1 MLTPETLIHAPGLID
16 PNRTPWTGTIAEHVA
31 QAGDRAWD
39 KLAAIL
45 ADHAI
50 DDDLDLDQALE
61 ALADAGADDQDLAS
75 RLFDDPN
82 VIIEDPEEVS
92 DAIADALNK
101 ASKFSTGYSQRAGAH
116 VIHGNGTGFGLYWS
130 LDGEYGTW
138 GAEWALW
145 TINEDGEDLLDLNG
159 LVPYIPGPGSA
170 EQVAN
175 GLLEIAASAQA
186 RLLRERGRILAAEA
200 LATIRKSLDGADW
213 LPHYGGPKGVTYKGI
228 EFRLGLTGDDD
239 PRIVQTWELA
249 NADEDEDG
257 YNLPDD
263 IAETLESYSS
273 ETDLDEENLEHQFAR
288 IARDTID
295 TLRDLAN

>member
-1 MLTPETLIHAPGLID
+1 MLTTETLIHTPGLID
-16 PNRTPWTGTIAEHVA
+16 PNREPWTGTIAEHFT

-61 ALADAGADDQDLAS
+61 ALADAGADDQELAS
-75 RLFDDPN
+75 RLTDDPN
-82 VIIEDPEEVS
+82 VIIEDPEEVA
-92 DAIADALNK
+92 DAIADALK
-101 ASKFSTGYSQRAGAH
+101 ASKFSTGYSQRADAH
-116 VIHGNGTGFGLYWS
+116 VIHGTGFGLYWS
-130 LDGEYGTW
+130 LDGECGTF

-145 TINEDGEDLLDLNG
+145 TTDEDGEDVLDLNG
-159 LVPYIPGPGSA
+159 LVPYIPGPGAA

-200 LATIRKSLDGADW
+200 LSTIRKSLDGADW
-213 LPHYGGPKGVTYKGI
+213 LPNYGGHRGIGYKGI
-228 EFRLGLTGDDD
+228 EFRLGLTGDSE

-249 NADEDEDG
+249 DIDEDEDG
-257 YNLPDD
+257 YGLPDD
-263 IAETLESYSS
+263 IVETLEACSS
-273 ETDLDEENLEHQFAR
+273 ETDVDEENLERQFEQ
-288 IARDTID
+288 IAAEAIKF
-295 TLRDLAN
+295 LAGLDD

>member
-82 VIIEDPEEVS
+82 VIIEDPEEVD

-101 ASKFSTGYSQRAGAH
+101 ASRFRIGYSQRADAH

-145 TINEDGEDLLDLNG
+145 TTDEDGEDILDDNG
-159 LVPYIPGPGSA
+159 LVSYIPGPGAA
-170 EQVAN
+170 EKTAAE
-175 GLLEIAASAQA
+175 LLQIVEDAQ
-186 RLLRERGRILAAEA
+186 RYFVRERGKRLVAKT
-200 LATIRKSLDGADW
+200 LSTIRKSLDGADW
-213 LPHYGGPKGVTYKGI
+213 LPHYGGPRGITYKGI
-228 EFRLGLTGDDD
+228 EFRLGLSDDD
-239 PRIVQTWELA
+239 PRVVQTWELA
-249 NADEDEDG
+249 NADEDEEG
-257 YNLPDD
+257 YDLPDD

-273 ETDLDEENLEHQFAR
+273 ETDLDEENLERQFAR
-288 IARDTID
+288 IACDTID

>member
-16 PNRTPWTGTIAEHVA
+16 PNRTPWTGTLAEHVA

-82 VIIEDPEEVS
+82 AIIEDPEEVD

-101 ASKFSTGYSQRAGAH
+101 ASRFHTGYSQRADAH
-116 VIHGNGTGFGLYWS
+116 VIHGNGVDFGLYWS

-145 TINEDGEDLLDLNG
+145 TTDEDGEDILDDNG
-159 LVPYIPGPGSA
+159 LVSYIPGPGAA
-170 EQVAN
+170 EKTAAE
-175 GLLEIAASAQA
+175 LLQIVEDAQ
-186 RLLRERGRILAAEA
+186 RYFVRERGKRLVAKT
-200 LATIRKSLDGADW
+200 LSTIRKSLDGADW
-213 LPHYGGPKGVTYKGI
+213 LPNYGGPRGITYKGI
-228 EFRLGLTGDDD
+228 EFRLGLSDDD
-239 PRIVQTWELA
+239 PRVVQTWELA
-249 NADEDEDG
+249 NADEDEEG
-257 YNLPDD
+257 YGLPND
-263 IAETLESYSS
+263 IADTLDGLNAQDEI
-273 ETDLDEENLEHQFAR
+273 DEENLERQFAR